1 MTELTDLERRIA
13 EALERIRGGVEGLS
27 AAAGAGASD
36 GELGALRADL
46 EEAQA
51 ARAEA
56 EAALEEERTRTAAL
70 EQRLAEADAA
80 LSEAEAGVPAGA
92 GASEAEVE
100 ALRAKAQRLE
110 DGIEAAEAELRTLR
124 ATLQEVQAANAELRR
139 SAITG
144 VTEPDL
150 INRSL
155 AADLEA
161 VQAARKADLRDM
173 DTILR
178 TLEPLLEGGRDA

>member
-1 MTELTDLERRIA
+1 MTELPDLERRIA

-36 GELGALRADL
+36 DEMDALRADL

-80 LSEAEAGVPAGA
+80 LSEAEASAPAGP
-92 GASEAEVE
+92 SEAEVD

-139 SAITG
+139 TAITG